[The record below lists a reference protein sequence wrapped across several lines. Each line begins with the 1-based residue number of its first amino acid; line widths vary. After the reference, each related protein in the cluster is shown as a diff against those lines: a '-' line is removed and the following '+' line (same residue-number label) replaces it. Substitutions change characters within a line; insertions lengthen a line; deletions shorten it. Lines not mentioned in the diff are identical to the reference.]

1 MFNTQKNIASG
12 EYELVRDLLCS
23 VRCNYPE
30 CTPEECSQLEVIKV
44 KEDYIVVCPKSQL
57 VNLALKKRKLYT
69 RKHGIRLSP
78 FQNFESNS
86 FGLPLI
92 GCI

>member
-1 MFNTQKNIASG
+1 MFNTQKSITSG
-12 EYELVRDLLCS
+12 EYELVRDCLCS

-57 VNLALKKRKLYT
+57 VNLVEINLRDD
-69 RKHGIRLSP
+69 
-78 FQNFESNS
+78 S
-86 FGLPLI
+86 FNPKAYDILPAPGVFRDLVRSD
-92 GCI
+92 